1 MDASRSYVSSNIWVT
16 WITLLFSKRSGWTRY
31 GARRFTVLQF
41 YTILSRVVCTS
52 KLTRRHI
59 FRAMRYIRLRGST
72 TKCTLV
78 KEKKAIVE
86 NFRECKLHSEY
97 RTDVLTYYEY
107 LLWSHQ
113 TTDNRSNE
121 IWLQD
126 GNRSQTLRDVLIKY
140 TPSFPSS
147 IPFSSLSTFVYLS
160 SHTDLFHLTCNIFL
174 AIYTTTNRMYFSNVI
189 CQLGWHGT
197 DIVTVF
203 CLEWCIVPLTLHS
216 FYMLLVKT
224 FNADLHNQ
232 FPFRFQ
238 VANFL
243 LSQRVSRDRKMSL
256 RWLGR
261 DGWICIRMQRS
272 YPFRRGSTLL
282 KLLNPEEEIAGRL
295 SGNHRRSYLCLIV
308 FRRFAQRQS

>member
-1 MDASRSYVSSNIWVT
+1 MTPRWESFSDPSRCLYKIYPIFRIVHSLFFPLYFHLFILAYRFISSNV
-16 WITLLFSKRSGWTRY
+16 
-31 GARRFTVLQF
+31 Q
-41 YTILSRVVCTS
+41 
-52 KLTRRHI
+52 HI
-59 FRAMRYIRLRGST
+59 FGYI
-72 TKCTLV
+72 
-78 KEKKAIVE
+78 
-86 NFRECKLHSEY
+86 Y
-97 RTDVLTYYEY
+97 
-107 LLWSHQ
+107 
-113 TTDNRSNE
+113 
-121 IWLQD
+121 
-126 GNRSQTLRDVLIKY
+126 
-140 TPSFPSS
+140 
-147 IPFSSLSTFVYLS
+147 
-160 SHTDLFHLTCNIFL
+160 
-174 AIYTTTNRMYFSNVI
+174 TTNRMYFSNVI

-238 VANFL
+238 AANFL

-282 KLLNPEEEIAGRL
+282 KLLSPEKEITGRL

-308 FRRFAQRQS
+308 FCRFAQRQS